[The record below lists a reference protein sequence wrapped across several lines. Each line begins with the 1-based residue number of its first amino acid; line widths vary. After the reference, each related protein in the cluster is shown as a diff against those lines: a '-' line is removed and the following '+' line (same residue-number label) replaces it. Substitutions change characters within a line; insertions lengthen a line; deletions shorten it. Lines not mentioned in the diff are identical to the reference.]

1 VPAPA
6 ASTRSITVG
15 VDTHKDRHVAA
26 VVDQTGR
33 VLAATDVPTTGRGFA
48 QLLAWARKHGT
59 VDRFAVEGTG
69 AYGAGLTRYL
79 RAAGQQ
85 VVEVD
90 RPNRQTRRRQG
101 KSDPVDA
108 EAAARA
114 ALAGTASGIPKAR
127 DGAVEAIRALRVA
140 RRSALKARTQAANQL
155 DALVISAPEPLRGQL
170 RALPTPARVRQAA
183 ALRPG
188 PAPADPVAATKLA
201 MRELA
206 GRYQAL
212 SAEIT
217 RLQAALTRLTGTTA
231 PRLLAIFGAG
241 TDVAGALL
249 TAAGDNPARM
259 RNERAFARLC
269 GAAPLEASSGRTR
282 RHRLNRG
289 GDRQA
294 NNALWRIVLVRMC
307 HDQRTKTYVARRTA
321 QGLSTKEI
329 MRCLKRYVAREVY
342 RAVLA
347 DLSRPTATD
356 DLDAR

>member
-1 VPAPA
+1 VAAPTA
-6 ASTRSITVG
+6 PTRWITVG

-26 VVDQTGR
+26 AVDQSGR
-33 VLAATDVPTTGRGFA
+33 VLASTQAPTTVNGFK
-48 QLLAWARKHGT
+48 QLLAWAQAHGR
-59 VDRFAVEGTG
+59 VDRFGIEGTG
-69 AYGAGLTRYL
+69 AYGAGLARFL

-114 ALAGTASGIPKAR
+114 ALAGTASGSPKAR

-155 DALVISAPEPLRGQL
+155 DALVISALEPLRGQL
-170 RALPTPARVRQAA
+170 RALPTAARVARSA
-183 ALRPG
+183 ALRCG
-188 PAPADPVAATKLA
+188 RAPTDAIAATKLA

-206 GRYQAL
+206 RRYQAL
-212 SAEIT
+212 TAEIT
-217 RLQAALTRLTGTTA
+217 RLEAALTRLTSTTA
-231 PRLLAIFGAG
+231 PRLVAIFGAG
-241 TDVAGALL
+241 PDVAGALL
-249 TAAGDNPARM
+249 TAAGDNPGRL
-259 RNERAFARLC
+259 RNECAFARLC

-294 NNALWRIVLVRMC
+294 NNALWRIVLVRM
-307 HDQRTKTYVARRTA
+307 HYDPRTKAYVARRTA
-321 QGLSTKEI
+321 QGLSKREI
-329 MRCLKRYVAREVY
+329 IA
-342 RAVLA
+342 A
-347 DLSRPTATD
+347 
-356 DLDAR
+356 

>member
-1 VPAPA
+1 MAAPT
-6 ASTRSITVG
+6 ASTRWITVG

-26 VVDQTGR
+26 AVDQSGR
-33 VLAATDVPTTGRGFA
+33 VLASTQAPTTVKGCK
-48 QLLAWARKHGT
+48 QLLAWAQSHGHI
-59 VDRFAVEGTG
+59 DRFGIEGTG
-69 AYGAGLTRYL
+69 AYGAGLARFL

-101 KSDPVDA
+101 KSDPIDA

-114 ALAGTASGIPKAR
+114 ALAGTASGSPKAR

-170 RALPTPARVRQAA
+170 RALATAARVARVA
-183 ALRPG
+183 ALRCGQTPTD
-188 PAPADPVAATKLA
+188 AIAATKLA

-206 GRYQAL
+206 RRYQTL
-212 SAEIT
+212 TAEIT
-217 RLQAALTRLTGTTA
+217 RLETALTRLTSTTA
-231 PRLLAIFGAG
+231 PRLVATFGAG
-241 TDVAGALL
+241 PDVAGALL
-249 TAAGDNPARM
+249 TAAGDNSGRL

-294 NNALWRIVLVRMC
+294 NNALWRIVLVRM
-307 HDQRTKTYVARRTA
+307 HYDPRTKAYVARRTA
-321 QGLSTKEI
+321 QGLSKREVI
-329 MRCLKRYVAREVY
+329 RCLKRYVAREVY
-342 RAVLA
+342 RAILA
-347 DLSRPTATD
+347 DLHHPTPTD
-356 DLDAR
+356 ELDAQ